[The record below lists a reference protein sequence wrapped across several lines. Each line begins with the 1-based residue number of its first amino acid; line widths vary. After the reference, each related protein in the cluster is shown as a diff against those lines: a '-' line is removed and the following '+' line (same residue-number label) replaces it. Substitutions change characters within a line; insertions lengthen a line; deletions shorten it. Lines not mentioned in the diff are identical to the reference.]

1 MEAPSKDIVVSIIIA
16 SLIIV
21 GMTVFMLLFFLL
33 YIKKKGALRHENEKI
48 KHDFEKNLL
57 QARIEVQEQT
67 LSHVSREIHD
77 NIGQVLSFIKLSLS
91 TTKRMDKAGM
101 DEKVD
106 ECKEL
111 VSHVINDLRDLSKSL
126 SMEHFSNKGLIKTIS
141 EDIDRLNKLNVF
153 SAEFKLDGSVYPLGS
168 QRELVIYRIFQESV
182 NNCIKH
188 SNANHLKINLRY
200 SPELFNL
207 TVEDDGLGFSQ
218 KDKAVKEGSG
228 LQNMQNRAG
237 LIGASLNINSL
248 PDKGCRVSLSLNPS
262 QPNRR
267 TNGEYKGSIS

>member
-1 MEAPSKDIVVSIIIA
+1 MEEPSKDIVISIIIA
-16 SLIIV
+16 SVIIV

-57 QARIEVQEQT
+57 QVRIEVQEQT
-67 LSHVSREIHD
+67 LSYVAREIHD

-91 TTKRMDKAGM
+91 TIKRMKKVEM

-111 VSHVINDLRDLSKSL
+111 VSHVITDLRNLSKSL
-126 SMEHFSNKGLIKTIS
+126 SVEHFLTKGLVTTMG
-141 EDIDRLNKLNVF
+141 EDIDRLTKLGVF
-153 SAEFKLDGSVYPLGS
+153 SVFFKLDGPVYSLGP
-168 QRELVIYRIFQESV
+168 QRELVVYRIFQESV
-182 NNCIKH
+182 NNCMKH

-200 SPELFNL
+200 SAELFNL
-207 TVEDDGLGFSQ
+207 TVEDDGSGFAQ
-218 KDKAVKEGSG
+218 TDKKGKEGSG

-237 LIGASLNINSL
+237 LIGASLNIYSL
-248 PDKGCRVSLSLNPS
+248 PDKGCRVLLSLNPS
-262 QPNRR
+262 QPNTN
-267 TNGEYKGSIS
+267 TNGEYTGSLS